1 MRLVA
6 LCVDWFCCDS
16 VAIPMRQDVHVV
28 FALLIV
34 FLALGVVGNLDYEEA
49 LNRWTEEKN
58 TRADRAK
65 IWSKKCALKG
75 KRILATQADGGKWVV
90 QCVNAGVKS

>member
-1 MRLVA
+1 
-6 LCVDWFCCDS
+6 
-16 VAIPMRQDVHVV
+16 MRQEVHFL

-34 FLALGVVGNLDYEEA
+34 FLALGVVGNLDYEDA

-58 TRADRAK
+58 TRADRAR
-65 IWSKKCALKG
+65 IWSKKCAMKG
-75 KRILATQADGGKWVV
+75 KHILATQADGGKWVV